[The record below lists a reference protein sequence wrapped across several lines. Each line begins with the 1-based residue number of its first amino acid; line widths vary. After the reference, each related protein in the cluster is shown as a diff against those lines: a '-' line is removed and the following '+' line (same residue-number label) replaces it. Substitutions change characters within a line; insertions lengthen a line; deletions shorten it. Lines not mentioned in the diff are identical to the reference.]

1 MSTETVTQKLYS
13 EEIQIP
19 EGVTVALEGKKLKV
33 KGPKGECE
41 KDFSKMKVD
50 IKVDGNRVI
59 VSSIKKRKDYYA
71 VARAVVKHVKNLI
84 EGVQKGY
91 TYKLKI
97 VYSHFPI
104 QVKVEKGQVRIENF
118 IGERFP
124 RFAKIVGS
132 NTKVTVQGD
141 DVIVEG
147 PCKEAVGQT
156 AGNIENATRIKY
168 KDPRVF
174 LDGVYIYERS

>member
-1 MSTETVTQKLYS
+1 MSTETMTQKLYS
-13 EEIQIP
+13 EEIEIP
-19 EGVTVALEGKKLKV
+19 EGVIVTLEGKKLKV
-33 KGPKGECE
+33 KGSKGECE

-50 IKVDGNRVI
+50 IKVDGNKII
-59 VSSIKKRKDYYA
+59 VSSIKKRRDYYA
-71 VARAVVKHVKNLI
+71 VARAVVKHIKNLI

-104 QVKVEKGQVRIENF
+104 QIKVEKGQVRIENF
-118 IGERFP
+118 IGERYP

-132 NTKVTVQGD
+132 NTKVTVQGE

>member
-1 MSTETVTQKLYS
+1 MSTETVKQAVYS
-13 EEIQIP
+13 EEIALP
-19 EGVTVALEGKKLKV
+19 EGVSAKLEDKKLRV

-41 KDFSKMKVD
+41 KDFSKMKVSIE
-50 IKVDGNRVI
+50 IKGNKI
-59 VSSIKKRKDYYA
+59 VVTSVKKRRDYYA
-71 VARAVVKHVKNLI
+71 VAKAVVKHIKNLI
-84 EGVQKGY
+84 EGVQKNY
-91 TYKLKI
+91 VYKLKI

-104 QVKVEKGQVRIENF
+104 QVKVEKDKVRIDNF

-124 RFAKIVGS
+124 RYAKIVGS
-132 NTKVTVQGD
+132 NTKVTVEGD

-156 AGNIENATRIKY
+156 AGNIENATKIKY

-174 LDGVYIYERS
+174 LDGVYIYERP

>member
-1 MSTETVTQKLYS
+1 MSIEAQSQKLYS
-13 EEIQIP
+13 EEIEIP
-19 EGVTVALEGKKLKV
+19 NGVTLTLEGKKVKV

-41 KDFSKMKVD
+41 KDFTKMKVD
-50 IKVDGNRVI
+50 IKVEGNKVI
-59 VSSIKKRKDYYA
+59 VSSVKKRRDNYA
-71 VARAVVKHVKNLI
+71 VARAVVKHIKNLI
-84 EGVQKGY
+84 QGVQKGY
-91 TYKLKI
+91 VYKLKI

-104 QVKVEKGQVRIENF
+104 QIKIEKDQVRIENF

-132 NTKVTVQGD
+132 NTKVRVEGD

-156 AGNIENATRIKY
+156 AGNIEQATKIKY

>member
-1 MSTETVTQKLYS
+1 MSTETLKQTMYS
-13 EEIQIP
+13 EEIIIP
-19 EGVTVALEGKKLKV
+19 EGVTAQLEGKKLKV

-41 KDFSKMKVD
+41 KDFSKMKVN
-50 IKVDGNRVI
+50 IEINGNKIV
-59 VSSIKKRKDYYA
+59 VSSVKKRRDYYA
-71 VARAVVKHVKNLI
+71 VAKAVVKHIKNLI
-84 EGVQKGY
+84 DGVQRGY
-91 TYKLKI
+91 VYKLKI

-104 QVKVEKGQVRIENF
+104 QVKIEKDKVRIDNF
-118 IGERFP
+118 VGERFP

-132 NTKVTVQGD
+132 NTKVRVEGD
-141 DVIVEG
+141 DIIVEG

>member
-1 MSTETVTQKLYS
+1 MSTETVKQTIYS
-13 EEIQIP
+13 EEITIP
-19 EGVTVALEGKKLKV
+19 DGVSAKLEGKKLIV

-41 KDFSKMKVD
+41 KDFSKMKVNIE
-50 IKVDGNRVI
+50 IKGNKII
-59 VSSIKKRKDYYA
+59 VSSVKKRRDYYA
-71 VARAVVKHVKNLI
+71 VAKAVVKHIKNLI
-84 EGVQKGY
+84 EGVQKNY
-91 TYKLKI
+91 VYKLKI

-104 QVKVEKGQVRIENF
+104 QVKVEKDKVRIDNF

-132 NTKVTVQGD
+132 NTKVIVEGD
-141 DVIVEG
+141 DIIVEG

-156 AGNIENATRIKY
+156 AGNIENSTKIKY

-174 LDGVYIYERS
+174 LDGVYIYERP